1 MNIKYLVGVVILLVL
16 IGCQSEVNDIS
27 GAAVVDDGEVVDAPK
42 EVVSEEVDEV
52 VVEEKIEAE
61 PEAEEVIIKMEGG
74 SFEPDK
80 VVVSVGTTV
89 TWFNNDRRPHT
100 IMDKSRRFRSG
111 RTAPGDSYSFTFT
124 EAGIYNYQDVVFY
137 TIVGKVVVKN

>member
-61 PEAEEVIIKMEGG
+61 P
-74 SFEPDK
+74 
-80 VVVSVGTTV
+80 
-89 TWFNNDRRPHT
+89 
-100 IMDKSRRFRSG
+100 
-111 RTAPGDSYSFTFT
+111 GDYR
-124 EAGIYNYQDVVFY
+124 
-137 TIVGKVVVKN
+137 